1 MEINL
6 TLKEKFLLLSYHPEK
21 GRMLHTASYASYG
34 IAGAVMLE
42 LAGMEKYKI
51 ENEKVVLHDSRPT
64 GDKALDF
71 VIEKIAKTGRQKKL
85 KSWISFIVQSGLI
98 GKVKKAIRD
107 RLVDKRIF
115 SKREK
120 TALFIFKYNRYPAR
134 NTRPRRNLIAEIHN
148 VVIRRH
154 IGNKDTLMLIALIG
168 ATKMENSF
176 FLPEDRKA
184 ARKRIKEIIKGN
196 EVAKMLNSTV
206 SAVQAAV
213 ITTITTTA
221 VISAATTSSH

>member
-1 MEINL
+1 MITDL
-6 TLKEKFLLLSYHPEK
+6 TLKENFTLLCYHPEK

-42 LAGMEKYKI
+42 LAGMGKYKI
-51 ENEKVVLHDSRPT
+51 ENEKVVLHDSKPT
-64 GDKALDF
+64 GDKALDI
-71 VIEKIAKTGRQKKL
+71 VIDKIAKSGRQKKL
-85 KSWISFIVQSGLI
+85 KTWISFIVQSGLI
-98 GKVKKAIRD
+98 GKIKQAIRD
-107 RLVDKRIF
+107 SLVAKRVF

-134 NTRPRRNLIAEIHN
+134 NTRPRRNLIAEINN
-148 VVIRRH
+148 VVIKRQ
-154 IGNKDTLMLIALIG
+154 IGNKDTLLLIALVG
-168 ATKMENSF
+168 ATKMESSF
-176 FLPEDRKA
+176 FLHEDRKA

-196 EVAKMLNSTV
+196 EVAKMLDSTV
-206 SAVQAAV
+206 NAVQAAV